1 MGSLSRGQAD
11 SGLLLDDAPAANMVE
26 RVQDM
31 YMALMES
38 EECMERIACEVGG
51 LVTDA
56 GISKS
61 MAKMAG
67 QFVPKKYAKMM
78 RPSTTARTAR
88 RTTSVVCSKPT
99 PPAICI
105 NNTQ

>member
-1 MGSLSRGQAD
+1 MTVSVF
-11 SGLLLDDAPAANMVE
+11 LDESPAVNMVE

-51 LVTDA
+51 LVSDA

-61 MAKMAG
+61 MAK
-67 QFVPKKYAKMM
+67 
-78 RPSTTARTAR
+78 
-88 RTTSVVCSKPT
+88 
-99 PPAICI
+99 
-105 NNTQ
+105 